1 MVVSIQWA
9 LKEEPS
15 LFWGPLGPTPNV
27 PSLGS
32 SSLCSGWI
40 AALSTLK
47 QDLAVS
53 IIMMVAAGFFTL
65 CAVLSLF
72 LLKRVSGECWTNS
85 KPEKEGISLPTPW
98 GVHRFSSWASWV
110 LKDPAAFSKVL
121 GEGLDELG
129 FLVGPQGGPL
139 SPQPLSPGALPVSP
153 DGGQLPA
160 GPRGVFPG
168 HLQQQDLSQ
177 CCFVCCPRSLP
188 GELVLLTFL
197 LPQPFLFTCLLNC
210 TSHGCLKQCLCPA

>member
-1 MVVSIQWA
+1 MLQGDAWVVVSIQWA

-98 GVHRFSSWASWV
+98 GRSS
-110 LKDPAAFSKVL
+110 
-121 GEGLDELG
+121 
-129 FLVGPQGGPL
+129 
-139 SPQPLSPGALPVSP
+139 
-153 DGGQLPA
+153 
-160 GPRGVFPG
+160 
-168 HLQQQDLSQ
+168 LQQL
-177 CCFVCCPRSLP
+177 
-188 GELVLLTFL
+188 GLLG
-197 LPQPFLFTCLLNC
+197 P
-210 TSHGCLKQCLCPA
+210 